1 MIRRLADI
9 RYNFA
14 MPRGRRPKVPVK
26 TLKVRV
32 KDRHVAVLNR
42 MAFEVNTVWNACNA
56 HQIEVFRREGRFFSG
71 FDFAPFV
78 RGASQEF
85 DLIGSSTIDEIAAEY
100 AAKRRAAR
108 KCRLRWRRS
117 GGKRRSLGWVPFKS
131 RATRWTGGAV
141 RFAGLDFGV
150 WDSYGLGDYAFR
162 AGAFVEDARGRWYFC
177 VQVAVAPG
185 SGHAGNA
192 VGIDLGLKD
201 IAVTSDGDR
210 LEHGRWYR
218 RTQDAVGRAARAG
231 KKQRVRALHAKV
243 KNQRRDALH
252 KWARRT
258 VDRCAEI
265 VIGDVRPSAVGK
277 TTLAKS
283 VYDSGWTMLRGMLKY
298 KSEHAGIRCD
308 VVSERNSTRTCSCCG
323 AIPDSS
329 PRGRAGLR
337 IREWTCCEC
346 GARHDRDVNAARNIL
361 VAGHRHPAEGIPG
374 L

>member
-1 MIRRLADI
+1 M
-9 RYNFA
+9 
-14 MPRGRRPKVPVK
+14 
-26 TLKVRV
+26 
-32 KDRHVAVLNR
+32 LNR

-56 HQIEVFRREGRFFSG
+56 HQMEVFRRDDRFLSG

-85 DLIGSSTIDEIAAEY
+85 NLIGSSTIDEIRDQY
-100 AAKRRAAR
+100 AAKRKAAR
-108 KCRLRWRRS
+108 KPRLRWRRS

-131 RATRWTGGAV
+131 RATKWTGTTV
-141 RFAGLDFGV
+141 RFAGIDFLV
-150 WDSYGLGDYAFR
+150 WDSYSLGDYAFR
-162 AGAFVEDARGRWYFC
+162 SGAFVEDAQGHWFFT
-177 VQVAVAPG
+177 VQVRVDTA
-185 SGHAGNA
+185 SGQAGA
-192 VGIDLGLKD
+192 AIGVDLNLKD

-218 RTQDAVGRAARAG
+218 HAQEAVGCAARAG
-231 KKQRVRALHAKV
+231 KTDRVRALHAKV

-252 KWARRT
+252 KWSRRT

-277 TTLAKS
+277 TNLAKS

-323 AIPDSS
+323 VIPDSS
-329 PRGRAGLR
+329 PRGRTGLR

>member
-1 MIRRLADI
+1 
-9 RYNFA
+9 
-14 MPRGRRPKVPVK
+14 
-26 TLKVRV
+26 
-32 KDRHVAVLNR
+32 
-42 MAFEVNTVWNACNA
+42 MAFEVNNVWNACNM
-56 HQIEVFRREGRFFSG
+56 HQIDVFRREGRFLSG

-85 DLIGSSTIDEIAAEY
+85 DLIGSSTIDEIRDQY
-100 AAKRRAAR
+100 AAKRKAAR
-108 KCRLRWRRS
+108 KPRLRWRRS

-131 RATRWTGGAV
+131 RATKWTGNAV
-141 RFAGLDFGV
+141 RFTGIDFLV
-150 WDSYGLGDYAFR
+150 WDSYGLVDFAFR
-162 AGAFVEDARGRWYFC
+162 SGAFVEDAQGHWFFT
-177 VQVAVAPG
+177 VQVPVDIA
-185 SGHAGNA
+185 SGQAGA
-192 VGIDLGLKD
+192 TIGVDLNLKD

-218 RTQDAVGRAARAG
+218 HAQEAVGCAARAG
-231 KKQRVRALHAKV
+231 KTDRVRALHAKV
-243 KNQRRDALH
+243 KNQRHDALH
-252 KWARRT
+252 KWSRRT
-258 VDRCAEI
+258 VDRSAEI

-277 TTLAKS
+277 TNLAKS

-323 AIPDSS
+323 TIPDSS

-361 VAGHRHPAEGIPG
+361 VAGHRHPAEGIPD